1 MKKEKLKDV
10 INEEIR
16 NVTALL
22 ISGEHHDA
30 STIKTKWLLSLQR
43 IDSVCKNRNRY

>member
-1 MKKEKLKDV
+1 MKEKKLKDV

-22 ISGEHHDA
+22 ISGKQHDA
-30 STIKTKWLLSLQR
+30 STIKTKWLQSLQR
-43 IDSVCKNRNRY
+43 IDDVCKNRNRY